1 MKIVPKRKQ
10 NKPKKPTQRKRT
22 KEMQRKSMKLKKLM
36 KPKKTKKNTLFN
48 KLSKISYNGYCEA
61 SILDDNDKNNDPC
74 HFYDSENKCA
84 SETNENDFI
93 RSYKCKWKNK

>member
-10 NKPKKPTQRKRT
+10 NKPTKRKR
-22 KEMQRKSMKLKKLM
+22 KKAMLRKSMKLKKL
-36 KPKKTKKNTLFN
+36 KKLKKNTLIN
-48 KLSKISYNGYCEA
+48 KLSKIKNNGYCEA
-61 SILDDNDKNNDPC
+61 SILDDNDKNSDPC

>member
-10 NKPKKPTQRKRT
+10 NKPTKRKRT
-22 KEMQRKSMKLKKLM
+22 KAMLRKSMKQKKL
-36 KPKKTKKNTLFN
+36 KKNTLIN
-48 KLSKISYNGYCEA
+48 KLSKIKNNGYCEA